1 MGYFQSMYV
10 LIFSLFFCLN
20 LYAQCDD
27 YSQSQCNNDNSCEWI
42 EDVSFGSCYSLTVG
56 QCYSYPDECY
66 VDSNPGWY
74 DSSGPYCTGGTY
86 QIDNSFCQ
94 EIQMPECSEMTEI
107 QCNISDDCDW
117 LEDIINVSCIN
128 LPNLASCE
136 FQMGCDW
143 IEQTGYGNCSEFDQ
157 NSSACEA
164 TVGCYG
170 AYQYPGWYSGWYC
183 AGGTYQTNNSYCNG
197 FYEVDNGDCVE
208 QTFYLGDINGDEF
221 INVIDVVAL
230 VSIVLDDLGYNSIAD
245 INYDNQIDILDIV
258 ALVSIVLNN

>member
-1 MGYFQSMYV
+1 MYV
-10 LIFSLFFCLN
+10 LIFSLLFCLN

-27 YSQSQCNNDNSCEWI
+27 YSYSQCNNDNSCEWVVDI
-42 EDVSFGSCYSLTVG
+42 EYGHCEDIINNYGCGEIEECSWWSGCY
-56 QCYSYPDECY
+56 
-66 VDSNPGWY
+66 
-74 DSSGPYCTGGTY
+74 GGTY

-94 EIQMPECSEMTEI
+94 EIPECSEMTEI

-117 LEDIINVSCIN
+117 LENIIYVSCIN

-136 FQMGCDW
+136 FQMGCNW
-143 IEQTGYGNCSEFDQ
+143 IEQTEYGNCSEFDQ

-197 FYEVDNGDCVE
+197 FYEVDSGDCLE
-208 QTFYLGDINGDEF
+208 QTFYLGDINSDED
-221 INVIDVVAL
+221 INVLDVVAL
-230 VSIVLDDLGYNSIAD
+230 VSIVLDDLEYNSIAD